1 MKQIH
6 NNNNQRLTAKDRARL
21 KIMEY
26 LSNPDNEFLPWVKLC
41 HDICG
46 YANSRQL
53 FELFT
58 IEERREIEQS
68 ALFERRK
75 NGARQSA
82 KVDQALFNKAVAG
95 DVAAIKLWYQ
105 RIEGWSEKKQHEFPD
120 MNCKPQNL
128 EPQQLEVVFVKAEN
142 GRTVIPPTI
151 DLKNLSIDE
160 LNIFEKIISQVS
172 ESSKN

>member
-1 MKQIH
+1 MKQLH

-21 KIMEY
+21 KITEY
-26 LSNPDNEFLPWVKLC
+26 LSNPENEFLPWVKLC

-68 ALFERRK
+68 ALAERRK

-82 KVDQALFNKAVAG
+82 KVDQALFKKATAG

-105 RIEGWSEKKQHEFPD
+105 RIEGWSEKKQYEFPD
-120 MNCKPQNL
+120 KNGKPQ
-128 EPQQLEVVFVKAEN
+128 
-142 GRTVIPPTI
+142 RI
-151 DLKNLSIDE
+151 DTTQI
-160 LNIFEKIISQVS
+160 LNIS
-172 ESSKN
+172 ESRLKEIINDLNNKV

>member
-1 MKQIH
+1 MKPLH
-6 NNNNQRLTAKDRARL
+6 NNNNQRLTAKGRARL
-21 KIMEY
+21 NIVEY

-68 ALFERRK
+68 ALAERRR
-75 NGARQSA
+75 NSAWQSA
-82 KVDQALFNKAVAG
+82 KVDEALFKKAIAG

-105 RIEGWSEKKQHEFPD
+105 RIEGWSEKKQHEFTD
-120 MNCKPQNL
+120 KNGNPQRIGTT
-128 EPQQLEVVFVKAEN
+128 Q
-142 GRTVIPPTI
+142 I
-151 DLKNLSIDE
+151 
-160 LNIFEKIISQVS
+160 LNIS
-172 ESSKN
+172 ESRLKEIINDLNNNV